1 MAFFLFF
8 WCSFKKKFIKK
19 FSELESIIEFD
30 KVVNLQEVRDLKKE
44 IEEILPKINIKYFKV
59 YQKFLNRN
67 NKYSQQ

>member
-1 MAFFLFF
+1 ME
-8 WCSFKKKFIKK
+8 KKFIKK